1 MPLGRETSGKEGV
14 YGALLSGTWVGWRGD
29 HFRGRGE
36 LKGDIQL
43 CSTTRERLK
52 AQTCLA
58 ALLPKVDHMGELVLG
73 ESMGSGGPGGVIVGD
88 QPPTGHKDPAEAST
102 KSWQWAR
109 DLLLPLAS
117 RPTVTLLS
125 LKKCYQAV

>member
-1 MPLGRETSGKEGV
+1 MKHRAPKAFALPGREFFLGSLFGFSAWSRPLGREARKEGVSLGRETSGKDGV

-52 AQTCLA
+52 AQTCWA

-73 ESMGSGGPGGVIVGD
+73 ESMGSGGPGSWR
-88 QPPTGHKDPAEAST
+88 GHC
-102 KSWQWAR
+102 W
-109 DLLLPLAS
+109 
-117 RPTVTLLS
+117 
-125 LKKCYQAV
+125 